1 FGLGTDRTMLSCQA
15 EGLSVAPEFK
25 IAVFLIALGEAAKS
39 KVVELSA
46 QLRAA
51 GVSNDLAFG
60 DRALKGAMKAADKSG
75 AQFVIV
81 IGDGELETSKVSIKR
96 MSDGQQTESS
106 LSELVGSVS
115 RMSKEK

>member
-1 FGLGTDRTMLSCQA
+1 MDIPLLKNTLSTHRNCPR
-15 EGLSVAPEFK
+15 GNC
-25 IAVFLIALGEAAKS
+25 
-39 KVVELSA
+39 
-46 QLRAA
+46 
-51 GVSNDLAFG
+51 VSNDLAFG